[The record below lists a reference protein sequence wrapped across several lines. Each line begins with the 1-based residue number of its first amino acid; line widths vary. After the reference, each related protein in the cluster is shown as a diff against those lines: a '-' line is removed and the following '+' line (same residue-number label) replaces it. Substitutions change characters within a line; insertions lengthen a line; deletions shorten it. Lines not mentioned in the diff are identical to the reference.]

1 MSFKRDGDDSNQ
13 LNALKKRRVSDL
25 LAFNIPQEEALLLSN
40 GRFACTVCSWRP
52 VFDTM
57 DVLAVHRAGKRHLAS
72 LCRFNERQQ
81 CLREEIQKRTQAAF
95 LEEGDSDPAP
105 LLSQTRHRVHCAL
118 LQSIPYSSCC
128 QRSRR
133 KKAVDC
139 DSTSEFSA
147 KSMDKPCEAPS
158 HNKAEE
164 EPDISPLPPALVHSL
179 DHFGDKEDAT
189 KSDPSSAEENQV
201 TRRRE
206 LEHYLHLR
214 SSGWVK
220 DKAGCWVKDENAE
233 FDSDEDQPPQSQSS

>member
-1 MSFKRDGDDSNQ
+1 MSFKRDGDDASQ

-72 LCRFNERQQ
+72 LCRFNVQQQ
-81 CLREEIQKRTQAAF
+81 CLREEIQKRRQAAF
-95 LEEGDSDPAP
+95 LQEDDSDPAP

-118 LQSIPYSSCC
+118 LRSIPYNSCC
-128 QRSRR
+128 QRGRR
-133 KKAVDC
+133 KTAADG
-139 DSTSEFSA
+139 DSTSAFPE
-147 KSMDKPCEAPS
+147 KRMDKPCEGPS
-158 HNKAEE
+158 HNKAEA
-164 EPDISPLPPALVHSL
+164 EPDTAPLPPVPEQSL
-179 DHFGDKEDAT
+179 DHFGDDEDGTKYDAT
-189 KSDPSSAEENQV
+189 STEEKV

>member
-81 CLREEIQKRTQAAF
+81 CLREEIQKRRQAAF

-147 KSMDKPCEAPS
+147 KNMDKPCEAPS

-179 DHFGDKEDAT
+179 DHFGGLRRSFRT
-189 KSDPSSAEENQV
+189 KNHIIFLFASCYSV
-201 TRRRE
+201 FRK
-206 LEHYLHLR
+206 YLH
-214 SSGWVK
+214 
-220 DKAGCWVKDENAE
+220 C
-233 FDSDEDQPPQSQSS
+233 